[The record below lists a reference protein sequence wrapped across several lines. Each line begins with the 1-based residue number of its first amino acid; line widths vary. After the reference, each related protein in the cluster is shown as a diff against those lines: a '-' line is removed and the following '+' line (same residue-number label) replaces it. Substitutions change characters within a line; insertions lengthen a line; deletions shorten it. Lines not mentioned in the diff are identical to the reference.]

1 MQTRARLARHLAAP
15 DLACG
20 ITGTLP
26 TEAWQGGRVERAPR
40 PLRAEVAALV
50 EQPKVRVTVHAKQ
63 RNTVEVRVLS
73 QLPNGNWHRV
83 GTLCMARS
91 IWERDWRAILTS
103 GASAHDIDLS
113 LSEAA
118 A

>member
-1 MQTRARLARHLAAP
+1 M
-15 DLACG
+15 
-20 ITGTLP
+20 
-26 TEAWQGGRVERAPR
+26 ERAPR